1 MATITARQ
9 QRRLQRSF
17 HLLAAAT
24 LLYYVYVPAAHSV
37 HDLVRF
43 VAFPVLA
50 LTGLAMWQAA
60 RLRRAVRW
68 FAKGGGSGDHERRS
82 AKIRP
87 RTVQRVAGSIVP
99 VLAVDDGSRV
109 PAPARSAHGSLV
121 VARW

>member
-60 RLRRAVRW
+60 RLRRAVRLFRQGW
-68 FAKGGGSGDHERRS
+68 GFR
-82 AKIRP
+82 RP
-87 RTVQRVAGSIVP
+87 RAEEREDPAADGAARRRVDRAGPS
-99 VLAVDDGSRV
+99 SR
-109 PAPARSAHGSLV
+109 
-121 VARW
+121 